1 MCRENT
7 RLELSGGWEEETPS
21 QVPYFLESLGSNADT
36 SAALVSSQYAF
47 KDAITA
53 PVSLG
58 RDWVIWKYGDPIDR
72 AAWSQAWLPC
82 TRTAAE
88 S

>member
-1 MCRENT
+1 MQG
-7 RLELSGGWEEETPS
+7 SWEEE
-21 QVPYFLESLGSNADT
+21 VAYFLESLGSNVNT
-36 SAALVSSQYAF
+36 SATPVSSQYAS

-53 PVSLG
+53 PVSLD
-58 RDWVIWKYGDPIDR
+58 RNWVIWQCRDPIDR
-72 AAWSQAWLPC
+72 AACSQAWLLC